1 MKLNHP
7 SNTTGSFTL
16 PLLYINIQ
24 SFKRRQLFCLS
35 KVIKWK
41 KQTKKQK
48 VNPKSMLF
56 YFTGFWACCELISC
70 FFPRKKSNIPG
81 RDMHDWSWKVCLFQG
96 KKNKR
101 NFEKR
106 QKTKGT
112 CMQEGIILI
121 HFQCLITNL
130 LQLISLLC
138 PQLLFFCHQFIFL
151 WKSER
156 HQGWPWKSSG
166 AELVSQMPH
175 YWSRLPACLVVYV
188 LHSNHL
194 FCSDLLCFE
203 NNCGTQDSFYHST
216 VCPAG

>member
-1 MKLNHP
+1 MPLLNDVKTDSHEDHKIFLLIVSWEMKLNHP

-56 YFTGFWACCELISC
+56 YFTGFWAFCELISC

-96 KKNKR
+96 KKKIKGILKR
-101 NFEKR
+101 GIKR
-106 QKTKGT
+106 KVLV
-112 CMQEGIILI
+112 CREG
-121 HFQCLITNL
+121 
-130 LQLISLLC
+130 S
-138 PQLLFFCHQFIFL
+138 
-151 WKSER
+151 
-156 HQGWPWKSSG
+156 
-166 AELVSQMPH
+166 
-175 YWSRLPACLVVYV
+175 YWSIFNA
-188 LHSNHL
+188 
-194 FCSDLLCFE
+194 
-203 NNCGTQDSFYHST
+203 
-216 VCPAG
+216 